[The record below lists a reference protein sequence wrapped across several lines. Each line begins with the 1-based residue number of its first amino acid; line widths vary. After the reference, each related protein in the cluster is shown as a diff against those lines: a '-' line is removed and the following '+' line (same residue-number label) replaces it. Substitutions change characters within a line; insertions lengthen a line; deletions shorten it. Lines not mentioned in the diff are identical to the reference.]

1 MILSPVRQP
10 ILLQPRLNGWLCFFA
25 LIFVLQT
32 ASLVFS
38 QQSPG
43 SGIDEMKAVVI
54 NDSTDGDVFGL
65 GKSVIVRGEVK
76 QGVMAFGGDV
86 VVEGRVGGDVAT
98 IGGSVYQRAG
108 SYIGGDVVVI
118 GGAYNH
124 GKTAPGRNPESQT
137 VMYAGYEEE
146 LREAMQNPASLVA
159 PDFSAWYLIQRILS
173 ILFWF
178 VLSLGLTTFSPGAI
192 SRAIVRLNLSSVRV
206 ALTGAL
212 AMLIST
218 VVVLFWLG
226 FLPSPFGFAAGLMLT
241 IGLFLAYV
249 FGRVVVQAT
258 TGKFIYKR
266 IFGEHRRS
274 DSTALLFGAFFWTF
288 VLSLPYFWAFA
299 FVGLIVVSLGL
310 VLTARFSPALRN
322 A

>member
-1 MILSPVRQP
+1 MILSPTRQAISRQP
-10 ILLQPRLNGWLCFFA
+10 RFNGWLRFFV
-25 LIFVLQT
+25 LIFILQT
-32 ASLVFS
+32 AIAGFC

-43 SGIDEMKAVVI
+43 SATDETNAVVI
-54 NDSTDGDVFGL
+54 SESTDTDVFGL

-76 QGVMAFGGDV
+76 KGVMAFGGDV

-178 VLSLGLTTFSPGAI
+178 VLSLGLTIVSPGAI
-192 SRAIVRLNLSSVRV
+192 SRAIIRLNLSSVRV

-212 AMLIST
+212 AVLIST
-218 VVVLFWLG
+218 VVVLFGLG
-226 FLPSPFGFAAGLMLT
+226 FLP
-241 IGLFLAYV
+241 
-249 FGRVVVQAT
+249 
-258 TGKFIYKR
+258 
-266 IFGEHRRS
+266 
-274 DSTALLFGAFFWTF
+274 
-288 VLSLPYFWAFA
+288 
-299 FVGLIVVSLGL
+299 
-310 VLTARFSPALRN
+310 
-322 A
+322 